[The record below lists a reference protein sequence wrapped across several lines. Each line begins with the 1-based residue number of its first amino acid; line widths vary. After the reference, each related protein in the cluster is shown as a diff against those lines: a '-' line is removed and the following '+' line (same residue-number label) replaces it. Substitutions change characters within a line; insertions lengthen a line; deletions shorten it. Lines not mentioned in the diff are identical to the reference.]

1 MLMEINVDNSKMVN
15 GQIKPIN
22 GMTEKLVSIF
32 NSLNRENFMPDE
44 FKESAFVEKNFALS
58 NQRVILKPELV
69 AKIAMHIDL
78 KENENVLILGST
90 TGYLTAVLSLIAETV
105 IVVEEDDSFIKFS
118 EIATKENNLNNV
130 IYINKSISNGCI
142 EQSPFNAIIIEGAVD
157 HVPHKLLN
165 QLENGG
171 RLIAILSENGLC
183 NAKKFTRKET
193 MFLCEQ
199 LFPCSL
205 PVLPSF
211 KEKNIFSF

>member
-1 MLMEINVDNSKMVN
+1 MEINGDNIRMVN

-32 NSLNRENFMPDE
+32 NSLNRECFMPKE
-44 FKESAFVEKNFALS
+44 FKESAYVEKNLPLS
-58 NQRVILKPELV
+58 NHRVILKPEIV

-90 TGYLTAVLSLIAETV
+90 TGYLAAVLSLIAETV
-105 IVVEEDDSFIKFS
+105 IVVEEDEACIETS

-130 IYINKSISNGCI
+130 IYINKGISNGCI

-157 HVPHKLLN
+157 HVPKKLLN

-183 NAKKFTRKET
+183 NAKIFTRKDA
-193 MFLCEQ
+193 MFHTEL

>member
-1 MLMEINVDNSKMVN
+1 MLMDINANNLRMVN

-32 NSLNRENFMPDE
+32 NSINRQGFMPDE
-44 FKESAFVEKNFALS
+44 LKECAYVEKNFALS
-58 NQRVILKPELV
+58 NQRVILKPEIV
-69 AKIAMHIDL
+69 AKIAMHVNL
-78 KENENVLILGST
+78 KEYENVLILGST

-105 IVVEEDDSFIKFS
+105 IVVEEDDSYIKSS
-118 EIATKENNLNNV
+118 EMATKENNLNNV
-130 IYINKSISNGCI
+130 IYVNKSISSGCI

-157 HVPHKLLN
+157 HVPQKLLN

-183 NAKKFTRKET
+183 NAKMYTRKET
-193 MFLCEQ
+193 LFLSEQ

>member
-1 MLMEINVDNSKMVN
+1 
-15 GQIKPIN
+15 
-22 GMTEKLVSIF
+22 VSIF
-32 NSLNRENFMPDE
+32 NSLDREGFMPEE
-44 FKESAFVEKNFALS
+44 FKESAYIEKNLALS
-58 NQRVILKPELV
+58 NNRVILKPEIV

-90 TGYLTAVLSLIAETV
+90 TGYLSAILSLIAETV
-105 IVVEEDDSFIKFS
+105 IVVEEEESFIKSS
-118 EIATKENNLNNV
+118 EIAIKENNLNNV
-130 IYINKSISNGCI
+130 IYINKSISSGCM

-157 HVPHKLLN
+157 HVPQKLLN

-183 NAKKFTRKET
+183 NAKMFTRKET
-193 MFLCEQ
+193 MFHSQQ

>member
-1 MLMEINVDNSKMVN
+1 MEISADNLRMVN

-22 GMTEKLVSIF
+22 GMTEKLISIF
-32 NSLNRENFMPDE
+32 NSLNREAFMPNE
-44 FKESAFVEKNFALS
+44 FKESAYIEKNFALS
-58 NQRVILKPELV
+58 NHRVILKPEIV

-90 TGYLTAVLSLIAETV
+90 TGYLAAILSLIAETV
-105 IVVEEDDSFIKFS
+105 IVVEEDDSYIKYS

-130 IYINKSISNGCI
+130 IYINKTISNGCI

-157 HVPHKLLN
+157 HVPKKLLN
-165 QLENGG
+165 QLETGG

-183 NAKKFTRKET
+183 NAKMFTRKEA
-193 MFLCEQ
+193 MFHSEH

>member
-1 MLMEINVDNSKMVN
+1 MEINENNLEMVN

-32 NSLNRENFMPDE
+32 KSLNRGDFMPE
-44 FKESAFVEKNFALS
+44 KFKESAYIEKNLILS
-58 NQRVILKPELV
+58 NNRVILKPELV
-69 AKIAMHIDL
+69 AKIAMYIDL
-78 KENENVLILGST
+78 KANENVLILGST
-90 TGYLTAVLSLIAETV
+90 TGYLTAVLSLISETV
-105 IVVEEDDSFIKFS
+105 IVVEEDHNYVKSS
-118 EIATKENNLNNV
+118 EIAIKAKNFNNV
-130 IYINKSISNGCI
+130 IYINKSISSGCI

-157 HVPHKLLN
+157 HVPQKLLS

-183 NAKKFTRKET
+183 NAKMFTRKET
-193 MFLCEQ
+193 MFHSQQ

>member
-1 MLMEINVDNSKMVN
+1 MLMETNADNLRMVN

-32 NSLNRENFMPDE
+32 NSLNRGDFMPEE
-44 FKESAFVEKNFALS
+44 FKASAYVEKNLTLS
-58 NQRVILKPELV
+58 KHRIILKPELV
-69 AKIAMHIDL
+69 AKIAMYIDL

-90 TGYLTAVLSLIAETV
+90 TGYLSAILSLIAETV
-105 IVVEEDDSFIKFS
+105 IVVEEEESFIKSS
-118 EIATKENNLNNV
+118 EIAIKENNLNNV
-130 IYINKSISNGCI
+130 IYINKSISSGCM

-157 HVPHKLLN
+157 HVPQKLLN

-183 NAKKFTRKET
+183 NAKMFTRTET
-193 MFLCEQ
+193 MFHSQQ

>member
-1 MLMEINVDNSKMVN
+1 MEVNPDNIRMVN

-32 NSLNRENFMPDE
+32 NSLNREIFMPEE
-44 FKESAFVEKNFALS
+44 FKEIAYVEKNLALS
-58 NQRVILKPELV
+58 NHRVILKPELV
-69 AKIAMHIDL
+69 AKIAMHINL
-78 KENENVLILGST
+78 KENENVLLLGST
-90 TGYLTAVLSLIAETV
+90 SGYLAAVLSLTAETV
-105 IVVEEDDSFIKFS
+105 IVVEEDDSFIRSS

-157 HVPHKLLN
+157 HVPQKLLN

-183 NAKKFTRKET
+183 NAKMFTRKEA
-193 MFLCEQ
+193 MFYAKQ
-199 LFPCSL
+199 LFSCSL

>member
-1 MLMEINVDNSKMVN
+1 MEINADNLRMVN

-32 NSLNRENFMPDE
+32 NSLNRESFIPEE
-44 FKESAFVEKNFALS
+44 FKESAYIEKNLALS
-58 NQRVILKPELV
+58 NNRVILKPEIV

-90 TGYLTAVLSLIAETV
+90 TGYLTAILSLIAETV
-105 IVVEEDDSFIKFS
+105 IVVEEDDKYIKSS

-157 HVPHKLLN
+157 HVPQKLLN
-165 QLENGG
+165 QLENRG

-183 NAKKFTRKET
+183 NAKMFTRKET
-193 MFLCEQ
+193 SFHSKQ

>member
-1 MLMEINVDNSKMVN
+1 MLMEINANNLRMVN

-32 NSLNRENFMPDE
+32 NSLNRECFMPEE
-44 FKESAFVEKNFALS
+44 FKESAYVEKNFALS
-58 NQRVILKPELV
+58 NHRIILKPEIV
-69 AKIAMHIDL
+69 AKIALHIDL

-105 IVVEEDDSFIKFS
+105 IVVEEDNNYIKSS
-118 EIATKENNLNNV
+118 ELATKENNLNNI

-157 HVPHKLLN
+157 HVPQKLLN
-165 QLENGG
+165 QLENDG

-193 MFLCEQ
+193 MFYSQQ

>member
-1 MLMEINVDNSKMVN
+1 MEINPDNLRMVQ

-22 GMTEKLVSIF
+22 GMNEKLVSIF
-32 NSLNRENFMPDE
+32 NSLNREDFMPEE
-44 FKESAFVEKNFALS
+44 FKESAYVEKNLALS
-58 NQRVILKPELV
+58 NHRVILKPELV
-69 AKIAMHIDL
+69 AKIAMHIAL

-90 TGYLTAVLSLIAETV
+90 TGYLTAILSLIAETV
-105 IVVEEDDSFIKFS
+105 IVVEEDDSFIKSS
-118 EIATKENNLNNV
+118 EIAIKEHNLNNV
-130 IYINKSISNGCI
+130 IYINKSISSGCI

-157 HVPHKLLN
+157 HVPQKLLN

-183 NAKKFTRKET
+183 NAKMFTRKET
-193 MFLCEQ
+193 MFHSQQ

-205 PVLPSF
+205 PVLHSF

>member
-1 MLMEINVDNSKMVN
+1 MEINPDNLRMVN

-22 GMTEKLVSIF
+22 GMNEKLVSIF
-32 NSLNRENFMPDE
+32 NSLNREDFMPEE
-44 FKESAFVEKNFALS
+44 FKESAYIEKNLALS
-58 NQRVILKPELV
+58 NHRVILKPELV

-78 KENENVLILGST
+78 KEDENILILGST
-90 TGYLTAVLSLIAETV
+90 TGYLTAILSLIAETV
-105 IVVEEDDSFIKFS
+105 IVVEEDDSFIKSS
-118 EIATKENNLNNV
+118 EIAIKEHNLNNV
-130 IYINKSISNGCI
+130 IYINKSISSGCI

-157 HVPHKLLN
+157 HVPQKLLN

-183 NAKKFTRKET
+183 NAKMFTRKET
-193 MFLCEQ
+193 MFHTEQ

>member
-1 MLMEINVDNSKMVN
+1 MEINSDNLRMVN

-32 NSLNRENFMPDE
+32 NSLNRERFMPDE
-44 FKESAFVEKNFALS
+44 FKEKAYIEKNFTLS
-58 NQRVILKPELV
+58 NHRVILKPEIV
-69 AKIAMHIDL
+69 AKIAMHINL

-105 IVVEEDDSFIKFS
+105 IVVEENDSYIKSS

-130 IYINKSISNGCI
+130 IYINKNISNGCI
-142 EQSPFNAIIIEGAVD
+142 EQSPFNAIIIEGAVN
-157 HVPHKLLN
+157 HVSEKLLN

-183 NAKKFTRKET
+183 NAKMFTRKEA
-193 MFLCEQ
+193 MFHSEQ

>member
-1 MLMEINVDNSKMVN
+1 MEINTDNIRMVN

-32 NSLNRENFMPDE
+32 NSLNRENFIPEE
-44 FKESAFVEKNFALS
+44 FKQSAYVEKNLVLS
-58 NQRVILKPELV
+58 NQRVILKPELI
-69 AKIAMHIDL
+69 ARIAMYIDL
-78 KENENVLILGST
+78 NENENVLILGST

-105 IVVEEDDSFIKFS
+105 IVVEEDDSYIKSS
-118 EIATKENNLNNV
+118 ELSIKENNLNNV
-130 IYINKSISNGCI
+130 IYINKNISNGCV

-157 HVPHKLLN
+157 HVPQKLLN
-165 QLENGG
+165 QLEKGG
-171 RLIAILSENGLC
+171 RLLAIVSENGLC
-183 NAKKFTRKET
+183 NAKMFTRKET
-193 MFLCEQ
+193 MFYSKQ

>member
-1 MLMEINVDNSKMVN
+1 MHMEINADNSRMVN

-32 NSLNRENFMPDE
+32 YSLNRESFIPEE
-44 FKESAFVEKNFALS
+44 FKEIAYVEKNLALS
-58 NQRVILKPELV
+58 NHRVILKPEIV
-69 AKIAMHIDL
+69 AKIAMHLDL

-90 TGYLTAVLSLIAETV
+90 TGYLTAILSLIAETV
-105 IVVEEDDSFIKFS
+105 IVMEEDECHIKSS
-118 EIATKENNLNNV
+118 EIAIKENNLNNV

-142 EQSPFNAIIIEGAVD
+142 EQSPFNAIVIEGAVD
-157 HVPHKLLN
+157 HVPQKLLN

-183 NAKKFTRKET
+183 NAKMFTRKET
-193 MFLCEQ
+193 MFHSEQ

-211 KEKNIFSF
+211 KQKNIFSF

>member
-1 MLMEINVDNSKMVN
+1 MEINENNLEMVN

-32 NSLNRENFMPDE
+32 KSLNRGDFMPE
-44 FKESAFVEKNFALS
+44 KFKESAYVEKNLILS
-58 NQRVILKPELV
+58 NNRVILKPELV
-69 AKIAMHIDL
+69 AKIAMYIDL
-78 KENENVLILGST
+78 KANENVLILGST
-90 TGYLTAVLSLIAETV
+90 TGYLTAVLSLISETV
-105 IVVEEDDSFIKFS
+105 IVVEEDYNYVKSS
-118 EIATKENNLNNV
+118 EIAIKAKNFNNV

-157 HVPHKLLN
+157 HIPQKLLN

-183 NAKKFTRKET
+183 NAKMFTRKET
-193 MFLCEQ
+193 MFHSKQ

>member
-1 MLMEINVDNSKMVN
+1 MEINADNSRMVN

-32 NSLNRENFMPDE
+32 NSLNRESFMPE
-44 FKESAFVEKNFALS
+44 KFKESAYVEKNLALP
-58 NQRVILKPELV
+58 NHRVILKPEIV
-69 AKIAMHIDL
+69 AKIAMFIDL

-105 IVVEEDDSFIKFS
+105 IVVEEDDSCIKSS

-130 IYINKSISNGCI
+130 IYIKKSISNGCI
-142 EQSPFNAIIIEGAVD
+142 EQSPFNAIIIEGAVNY
-157 HVPHKLLN
+157 VPQKLLN

-193 MFLCEQ
+193 MFHSEQ

>member
-1 MLMEINVDNSKMVN
+1 MEINTDNLRMVN

-32 NSLNRENFMPDE
+32 NSLNRENFIPEE
-44 FKESAFVEKNFALS
+44 FKQSAYVEKNLVLS
-58 NQRVILKPELV
+58 NQRVILKPELI
-69 AKIAMHIDL
+69 ARIAMYIDL
-78 KENENVLILGST
+78 NENENVLILGST

-105 IVVEEDDSFIKFS
+105 IVVEEDDSYIKSS
-118 EIATKENNLNNV
+118 ELSIKENNLNNV
-130 IYINKSISNGCI
+130 IYINKNISNGCV

-157 HVPHKLLN
+157 HVPQKLLN
-165 QLENGG
+165 QLEKGG
-171 RLIAILSENGLC
+171 RLLAIVSENGLC
-183 NAKKFTRKET
+183 NAKMFTRKET
-193 MFLCEQ
+193 MFYSKQ

>member
-1 MLMEINVDNSKMVN
+1 METNADNLRMVN

-32 NSLNRENFMPDE
+32 NSLNRGDFMPEE
-44 FKESAFVEKNFALS
+44 FKSSAYVEKNLTLS
-58 NQRVILKPELV
+58 KHRIILKPELV
-69 AKIAMHIDL
+69 AKIAMFLDL

-105 IVVEEDDSFIKFS
+105 IVVEEDDSYFKSS
-118 EIATKENNLNNV
+118 ELVIKENNINNV

-142 EQSPFNAIIIEGAVD
+142 EQSPFNAIVIEGAVD
-157 HVPHKLLN
+157 HIPQKLLN

-193 MFLCEQ
+193 MFLSQQ

>member
-1 MLMEINVDNSKMVN
+1 MENNADNLRMVI

-32 NSLNRENFMPDE
+32 NSLNREAFMPNE
-44 FKESAFVEKNFALS
+44 FKECAYIEKNFALS
-58 NQRVILKPELV
+58 NHRVILKPEIV

-90 TGYLTAVLSLIAETV
+90 TGYLAAILSLIAETV
-105 IVVEEDDSFIKFS
+105 IVVEEDDNYIKYS

-130 IYINKSISNGCI
+130 IYLNKSISNGCI

-157 HVPHKLLN
+157 RVPQKLLN
-165 QLENGG
+165 QLEIGG

-183 NAKKFTRKET
+183 NAKMFTRKEA
-193 MFLCEQ
+193 MFHSEQ

-211 KEKNIFSF
+211 KDKNIFSF

>member
-1 MLMEINVDNSKMVN
+1 MLMEINADNSRMVN

-22 GMTEKLVSIF
+22 GITEKLVSIF
-32 NSLNRENFMPDE
+32 NSLNRGLFMPEE
-44 FKESAFVEKNFALS
+44 FKESAYVEKNLALS
-58 NQRVILKPELV
+58 NHRVILKPEIV
-69 AKIAMHIDL
+69 AKIAIHIDL

-105 IVVEEDDSFIKFS
+105 IVVEEEDEYIKFS
-118 EIATKENNLNNV
+118 ETATKENNLNNI
-130 IYINKSISNGCI
+130 IYMNKSISNGCI

-157 HVPHKLLN
+157 QVPQKLLN

-183 NAKKFTRKET
+183 NARMFTRKET
-193 MFLCEQ
+193 MFHTEQ

-211 KEKNIFSF
+211 KEKKIFSF

>member
-1 MLMEINVDNSKMVN
+1 MEINPDNLRMVQ

-32 NSLNRENFMPDE
+32 NSLNRKDFMPEE
-44 FKESAFVEKNFALS
+44 FKESAYYEKNFALS
-58 NQRVILKPELV
+58 NHRVILKPELV

-78 KENENVLILGST
+78 KENENILILGST

-105 IVVEEDDSFIKFS
+105 IVVEENDSYLKSS
-118 EIATKENNLNNV
+118 ELVIKENNLNNV

-142 EQSPFNAIIIEGAVD
+142 EQSPFNAIVIEGAVD
-157 HVPHKLLN
+157 HVPKKLLN

-183 NAKKFTRKET
+183 NAKMFTRKET
-193 MFLCEQ
+193 MFYSEQ

-205 PVLPSF
+205 PVLSSF

>member
-1 MLMEINVDNSKMVN
+1 MEFNAENLKMVN

-22 GMTEKLVSIF
+22 GMTEKLISVF
-32 NSLNRENFMPDE
+32 NYLNREDFIPEE
-44 FKESAFVEKNFALS
+44 FKESAYVEKNFVLS
-58 NQRVILKPELV
+58 NHRVILKPEIV

-105 IVVEEDDSFIKFS
+105 IVVEEDDSYIKSS

-142 EQSPFNAIIIEGAVD
+142 EQSPFNAIIIEGAVEY
-157 HVPHKLLN
+157 VPQKLLN
-165 QLENGG
+165 QLDNGG

-183 NAKKFTRKET
+183 NAKMFTRKEA
-193 MFLCEQ
+193 MFHSEQ